1 MGRMILITGGS
12 RSGKSSYAQ
21 KAAESLNA
29 SRLFLATC
37 PVIDEEMK
45 DRIQKHQQER
55 SGRGWHTMEE
65 PVNIAN
71 AIEKATAYSTVL
83 VDCLTLW
90 INNLMYVCENNNK
103 IISELDVSLECKKL
117 LIAGQKHVG
126 TIIFVTN
133 EVGMGIVPENVSARL
148 YRDLVGR
155 CNQIIA
161 NACHQVVLLVSGQPI
176 EIKKDFTESHVHC
189 HR

>member
-1 MGRMILITGGS
+1 MILITGGS

-21 KAAESLNA
+21 NAAESLKT

-45 DRIQKHQQER
+45 ERIQKHQQER
-55 SGRGWHTMEE
+55 SGRGWHTIEE
-65 PVNIAN
+65 PVNIASV
-71 AIEKATAYSTVL
+71 IETASAYETVL

-90 INNLMYVCENNNK
+90 INNLMYVLENNNK
-103 IISELDVSLECKKL
+103 ILSESDVSLECEKV
-117 LIAGQKHVG
+117 IAACRAHGG
-126 TIIFVTN
+126 TVFFVTN
-133 EVGMGIVPENVSARL
+133 EVGMGIVPENAIARL

-161 NACHQVVLLVSGQPI
+161 NACHRVVLLVSGQPI
-176 EIKKDFTESHVHC
+176 EVKKEISD
-189 HR
+189 

>member
-1 MGRMILITGGS
+1 MGRMILVTGGS

-21 KAAESLNA
+21 NAAESLNT

-45 DRIQKHQQER
+45 ERIQKHQQER
-55 SGRGWHTMEE
+55 SGRGWHTIEE
-65 PVNIAN
+65 PVNIAS
-71 AIEKATAYSTVL
+71 AIETASAHETVL

-90 INNLMYVCENNNK
+90 INNLMYLSENNNK
-103 IISELDVSLECKKL
+103 ILSESDVSLECEK
-117 LIAGQKHVG
+117 LIAAARIHVG
-126 TIIFVTN
+126 TVFFVTN
-133 EVGMGIVPENVSARL
+133 EVGMGIVPENASARL

-161 NACHQVVLLVSGQPI
+161 NACHQVVLLVSGQAI
-176 EIKKDFTESHVHC
+176 KIKKEISD
-189 HR
+189 